1 MEEQLK
7 IKKGEYK
14 LKQAALQRQKKQ
26 IEGLKKVIDK
36 KTKQIDEML
45 KEKRELLE
53 EREQHVDEIFY
64 LQRKSSEP
72 FNKFRS
78 VLEPSPGYQ
87 SDYIRHQSEI
97 ITPDIPLKTP
107 TKPKYG
113 VSKMNINLNKDKMYS
128 GLYPSNMMTSHKNLH
143 HASPNQALYSP
154 NKGLRSIKSSQKLLE
169 ELSPPNKF
177 HRVHRRSITPRSFF
191 DTKMGNI
198 YNPLRSSPS
207 KHSMIHN
214 MDSSNILSGNQSIN
228 NRDTFPSLAEQNFLR
243 ERNTQETHTSEDIFE
258 IADDESL
265 LKQRLSE
272 FERQLLDS
280 RKEKLKA
287 EQHLYNTKKVL
298 MDKEHAIES
307 QIAAINERLSKRSQ
321 KSVLGGTLKDYSV
334 VTNLTRNRS
343 IKLEPKVLRDTFIDK
358 IETPGD
364 SIDNIEKAELESL
377 RKQLSKNQKQR
388 C

>member
-14 LKQAALQRQKKQ
+14 LKQAAIKRQKKQ
-26 IEGLKKVIDK
+26 IEGLKKVVEK
-36 KTKQIDEML
+36 KTRQIDELL

-72 FNKFRS
+72 FTRFKS

-87 SDYIRHQSEI
+87 SDYIRHESEI
-97 ITPDIPLKTP
+97 VTPDIPFKTP
-107 TKPKYG
+107 TKLKHG
-113 VSKMNINLNKDKMYS
+113 VSKMNINLNKDS
-128 GLYPSNMMTSHKNLH
+128 LHPGLYPSSMKTANKNFPKAKL
-143 HASPNQALYSP
+143 NQALYSP
-154 NKGLRSIKSSQKLLE
+154 SKELRTIKSSQKLLE
-169 ELSPPNKF
+169 EFSPPQKF
-177 HRVHRRSITPRSFF
+177 HRIHRRSITPRSFF

-207 KHSMIHN
+207 KNSMIHN
-214 MDSSNILSGNQSIN
+214 MDSSNLLSGNQSIYH
-228 NRDTFPSLAEQNFLR
+228 RDTFPSLAG
-243 ERNTQETHTSEDIFE
+243 RNCSKGRSTFEAHTSEDPFE
-258 IADDESL
+258 VADDESL
-265 LKQRLSE
+265 LKLRLSE

-287 EQHLYNTKKVL
+287 EQQLYNTKKVL
-298 MDKEHAIES
+298 MDKERAIET
-307 QIAAINERLSKRSQ
+307 QIATITERLCKQKQ
-321 KSVLGGTLKDYSV
+321 KSFLGGTLKDYSDAN
-334 VTNLTRNRS
+334 NLTRNRS

-358 IETPGD
+358 IDTPRD
-364 SIDNIEKAELESL
+364 SIDITEKAELESL